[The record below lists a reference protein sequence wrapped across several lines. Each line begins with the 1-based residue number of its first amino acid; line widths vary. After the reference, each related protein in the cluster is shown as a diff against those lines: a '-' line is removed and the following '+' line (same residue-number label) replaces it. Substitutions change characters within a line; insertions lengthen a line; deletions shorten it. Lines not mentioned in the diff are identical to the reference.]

1 MIYNYF
7 YQPAARILG
16 DEEDTAMTL
25 QERPSRPVWITQ
37 DGGDFEHFK
46 TLASQRTQPSS
57 VPNTA
62 MVVENVPVYEG
73 AKVDAAANNPEARKA
88 LMAEWAQVF
97 SEGAGIIV
105 VKQAL
110 PDHAVI
116 DEASEVFDRII
127 EREKTESQGGGDHF
141 AKPGANDRI
150 WNSLEKHC
158 LTDPANFA
166 AYYSSHTLA
175 MAAEAWLGPAYQM
188 TAQVNR
194 VNPGGAAQKPHRDY
208 HLGFMPEARMAQ
220 YPSHIHGVS
229 PLLTLQGAVAHCD
242 MPVETGP
249 TLLLPFSQQFFEG
262 YLAFNRPEYQ
272 AYFAENHVQLPLEKG
287 DAVFFNPAVM
297 HGAGHNKTTDVKRLV
312 NLLQVSSAFG
322 RAMESVNRTAMS
334 KAVFP
339 ALQQGADMLNT
350 ANVIAA
356 TAEGYPFP
364 TNLDRNPPIGGLAP
378 KTQAEYLTEAVQDGW
393 DFAKLSET
401 LDALEFKNAT

>member
-1 MIYNYF
+1 
-7 YQPAARILG
+7 
-16 DEEDTAMTL
+16 MTL
-25 QERPSRPVWITQ
+25 QHRSSRPVWIAP
-37 DGGDFEHFK
+37 DSGDFDHFK
-46 TLASQRTQPSS
+46 NLVAQTTQPSS
-57 VPNTA
+57 VPNAA

-73 AKVDAAANNPEARKA
+73 AKVDAAANIPDARKA

-105 VKQAL
+105 IKQAL
-110 PDHAVI
+110 PDHSVI
-116 DEASEVFDRII
+116 DTASEVFDQII
-127 EREKTESQGGGDHF
+127 NREKAENQGGGDHF

-158 LTDPANFA
+158 LTDAANFA

-272 AYFAENHVQLPLEKG
+272 EHFQKHHVQLPLEKG

-297 HGAGHNKTTDVKRLV
+297 HGAGHNKTTDIKRLV

-334 KAVFP
+334 KAVYP
-339 ALQQGADMLNT
+339 ALKQSGGSLNI

-378 KTQAEYLTEAVQDGW
+378 KTQAQYLTQAVEEGW
-393 DFAKLSET
+393 DAAQLADA
-401 LDALEFKNAT
+401 LDELEFKNAT